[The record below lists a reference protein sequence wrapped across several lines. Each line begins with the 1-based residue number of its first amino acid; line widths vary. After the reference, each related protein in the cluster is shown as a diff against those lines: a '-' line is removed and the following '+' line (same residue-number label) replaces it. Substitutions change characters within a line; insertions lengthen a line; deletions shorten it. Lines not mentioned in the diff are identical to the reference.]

1 VFAAALL
8 ALASLWFAADSPS
21 ALGRQSQPDPVA
33 GVDYVDGRVLVKF
46 RPGAG
51 ASAQAAAHRAAN
63 GHVARVIPGIGVSV
77 VEVGQGRTLQ
87 AIEAYTRNPN
97 VLFAEVDGIAQAAVD
112 CGSDA
117 VPGSADPCFSRQWGL
132 DNTGHDYGG
141 GFAPGTADAD
151 VDAPEGWGVAAGG
164 GVIVAVLDTG
174 FDSGHPDLPG
184 PEDSEDFTSTNI
196 QDGNGHGT
204 WTASIATGPR
214 NNGIGIAGVAPD
226 ARLIVGKVLNDD
238 GAGAWSW
245 IAAGITWAA
254 GYEPGTPTVISMSL
268 GGRCRGGGPFGCQ
281 TLEAAVNAAASNAN
295 VLIVAAAGNAG
306 GATEYPG
313 AYPSV
318 LAVAATDADDNIAS
332 FSSVGEVAAPGV
344 NVFGAFPNCA
354 TGTPFTLGGSPNF
367 KQCDYDYGSGT
378 SASTPIV
385 AGVAAIVWSA
395 APGRTALEVRAA
407 LEDSAQDIPGTNYDG
422 AGRVSA
428 ECALAEAAGDPPP
441 VACPAGGEPAP
452 TPTPTS
458 TPTPTPDPG
467 DGSLVGSSTNNGK
480 TWTARVTDTSGSDLT
495 GTWDYPVAGT
505 AAVCVANVC
514 ELSGIPKKVGSVT
527 FTPASGDPVVV
538 FKP

>member
-1 VFAAALL
+1 
-8 ALASLWFAADSPS
+8 
-21 ALGRQSQPDPVA
+21 
-33 GVDYVDGRVLVKF
+33 
-46 RPGAG
+46 
-51 ASAQAAAHRAAN
+51 
-63 GHVARVIPGIGVSV
+63 
-77 VEVGQGRTLQ
+77 
-87 AIEAYTRNPN
+87 
-97 VLFAEVDGIAQAAVD
+97 
-112 CGSDA
+112 
-117 VPGSADPCFSRQWGL
+117 
-132 DNTGHDYGG
+132 
-141 GFAPGTADAD
+141 
-151 VDAPEGWGVAAGG
+151 
-164 GVIVAVLDTG
+164 
-174 FDSGHPDLPG
+174 
-184 PEDSEDFTSTNI
+184 
-196 QDGNGHGT
+196 
-204 WTASIATGPR
+204 
-214 NNGIGIAGVAPD
+214 
-226 ARLIVGKVLNDD
+226 
-238 GAGAWSW
+238 
-245 IAAGITWAA
+245 
-254 GYEPGTPTVISMSL
+254 
-268 GGRCRGGGPFGCQ
+268 
-281 TLEAAVNAAASNAN
+281 
-295 VLIVAAAGNAG
+295 
-306 GATEYPG
+306 
-313 AYPSV
+313 
-318 LAVAATDADDNIAS
+318 
-332 FSSVGEVAAPGV
+332 V